1 MRGKGGSLLV
11 HPLVVAAL
19 ALFCCALWGSAFAAV
34 KTGYEL
40 FQIPADRPAGQ
51 LLFAGM
57 RFSLAGVFVLA
68 GTAMARRQ
76 PPIPRREDLVPI
88 ALLGLS
94 QTALQYAPFYIGLA
108 NASGTNSAL
117 VQGTSAFVQVALATL
132 VFRQE
137 RLTTRKLIGCL
148 MGVCG
153 VVLVTLRGGGSMGTW
168 SWMGEGLVF
177 LSVVA
182 GGCAVCLMRRYGT
195 LGDPL
200 LLTGWQFVFGGL
212 VLVALGLALGGRVGA
227 CSPAALGMLAY
238 LAMLSALAFSIWS
251 LLVKHNPVSRVAVY
265 RPLIPVFGVVFSVLV
280 LGEAIPVAQVPALA
294 LALALIVVG
303 SVVVNTGGRR
313 AGESREE

>member
-1 MRGKGGSLLV
+1 MRRRGDSLLV

-40 FQIPADRPAGQ
+40 FQIPSENPAGQ

-68 GTAMARRQ
+68 GTAVARRQ
-76 PPIPRREDLVPI
+76 PPIPRREDLLPI
-88 ALLGLS
+88 VLLGLS

-132 VFRQE
+132 AFRQE
-137 RLTTRKLIGCL
+137 RLTTRKLVGCL
-148 MGVCG
+148 MGICG
-153 VVLVTLRGGGSMGTW
+153 VVMVTLRGGGSVGTW
-168 SWMGEGLVF
+168 SLMGEGLVF

-182 GGCAVCLMRRYGT
+182 GGCAVCLMRRYGAT
-195 LGDPL
+195 GDPL
-200 LLTGWQFVFGGL
+200 LLTGWQFVFGGS
-212 VLVALGLALGGRVGA
+212 VLVALGLALGGRVGT

-238 LAMLSALAFSIWS
+238 LAMLSALAFSLRS

-280 LGEAIPVAQVPALA
+280 LGEAIPSGQVPALVV
-294 LALALIVVG
+294 ALALIVAG
-303 SVVVNTGGRR
+303 SLVVNTSGGRTK
-313 AGESREE
+313 ESSGD

>member
-1 MRGKGGSLLV
+1 MKGKGGSLLV

-40 FQIPADRPAGQ
+40 FQIPSDSPAGQ

-68 GTAMARRQ
+68 GTGVARRRL
-76 PPIPRREDLVPI
+76 PIPRREDLIPI

-195 LGDPL
+195 TGDPL
-200 LLTGWQFVFGGL
+200 LLTGWQFVFGGI
-212 VLVALGLALGGRVGA
+212 VLVTLGLVLGGRVGA

-280 LGEAIPVAQVPALA
+280 LGEAIPLGQVPALV
-294 LALALIVVG
+294 LALALIVAG
-303 SVVVNTGGRR
+303 SLVVNTGGGR
-313 AGESREE
+313 ATESRSD

>member
-1 MRGKGGSLLV
+1 MRRKGGPLLV

-40 FQIPADRPAGQ
+40 FQIPSDSPAGQ

-57 RFSLAGVFVLA
+57 RFSLAGVFVLV
-68 GTAMARRQ
+68 GTGVARRRL
-76 PPIPRREDLVPI
+76 PIPRREDLIPI

-195 LGDPL
+195 TGDPL

-238 LAMLSALAFSIWS
+238 LALLSALAFSIWS

-280 LGEAIPVAQVPALA
+280 LGEAIPMAQAPALVA
-294 LALALIVVG
+294 ALALIVAG
-303 SVVVNTGGRR
+303 SLVVNTGGQ
-313 AGESREE
+313 AKKPHAD